1 MKKLLYLAAFVAA
14 VTFTA
19 CNKGIGSLPTEL
31 RQEVE
36 QADQEIKTAL
46 ESAKHSGEMQ
56 EMQQYGLEFDYEGV
70 ALEGRSIIFQFKLGG
85 DMMNIISFSAL
96 AENLGFSQSD
106 FEQAVRRG
114 EIFQGMETDDLDMM
128 RMMREY
134 KYNIGIRIRGNMKDD
149 VITYVVDYENL
160 PEDNK
165 YYDYDI
171 LDGEESDLDSEESAL
186 DAYEDYDL
194 DELLQLLDYDDLD
207 EIAD

>member
-46 ESAKHSGEMQ
+46 EFAKHSGEMR

-114 EIFQGMETDDLDMM
+114 EIFQGMDIDDVDMM

-165 YYDYDI
+165 YYDFDV
-171 LDGEESDLDSEESAL
+171 LDGEESDLD
-186 DAYEDYDL
+186 AYEDYEL

-207 EIAD
+207 EIAY

>member
-46 ESAKHSGEMQ
+46 EFAKHSGEMR
-56 EMQQYGLEFDYEGV
+56 EMQQYGVEFDYEGV

-114 EIFQGMETDDLDMM
+114 EIFQGMETDDVEMM

-165 YYDYDI
+165 YYDFDV
-171 LDGEESDLDSEESAL
+171 LDGEESDL

-207 EIAD
+207 EIAY

>member
-46 ESAKHSGEMQ
+46 EFAKHSGEMQ

-85 DMMNIISFSAL
+85 DMMNIISFNHGDLPPSATTCVYVIQL
-96 AENLGFSQSD
+96 KVIRQLCFSQILRVIPSLLVLMRWLP
-106 FEQAVRRG
+106 ARR
-114 EIFQGMETDDLDMM
+114 FSMPAQT
-128 RMMREY
+128 
-134 KYNIGIRIRGNMKDD
+134 
-149 VITYVVDYENL
+149 
-160 PEDNK
+160 
-165 YYDYDI
+165 
-171 LDGEESDLDSEESAL
+171 
-186 DAYEDYDL
+186 
-194 DELLQLLDYDDLD
+194 
-207 EIAD
+207 

>member
-1 MKKLLYLAAFVAA
+1 MKKLLYLAAFVAV

-36 QADQEIKTAL
+36 QADHEIKTAL
-46 ESAKHSGEMQ
+46 DYFKHSGEMR
-56 EMQQYGLEFDYEGV
+56 ELQQYGIEFDYEGV

-85 DMMNIISFSAL
+85 NMMNIFSFSAL
-96 AENLGFSQSD
+96 AENMGFSQRD
-106 FEQAVRRG
+106 FEQAVHRG
-114 EIFQGMETDDLDMM
+114 EIFQGMDMDDGEMM

-160 PEDNK
+160 PENVE
-165 YYDYDI
+165 YNYSGFDI
-171 LDGEESDLDSEESAL
+171 LDGEESDL

-194 DELLQLLDYDDLD
+194 DELLQLLDYEDLD
-207 EIAD
+207 EIAY

>member
-46 ESAKHSGEMQ
+46 EFAKHSGEMR
-56 EMQQYGLEFDYEGV
+56 EMQQYGVEFDYEGV

-114 EIFQGMETDDLDMM
+114 EIFQGMETDDVEMM

-134 KYNIGIRIRGNMKDD
+134 KYNIGIRIRGNMKED

-165 YYDYDI
+165 YYDFDV
-171 LDGEESDLDSEESAL
+171 LDGEESDL

-207 EIAD
+207 EIAY

>member
-46 ESAKHSGEMQ
+46 EFAKHSGEMR

-114 EIFQGMETDDLDMM
+114 EIFQGMETDDVEMM

-134 KYNIGIRIRGNMKDD
+134 KYNIGIRIRGNMKED
-149 VITYVVDYENL
+149 VITYVVDHENL

-165 YYDYDI
+165 YYDFDV
-171 LDGEESDLDSEESAL
+171 LDGEESDLD
-186 DAYEDYDL
+186 AYEDYEL

-207 EIAD
+207 EIAY

>member
-46 ESAKHSGEMQ
+46 EFAKHSGEMR
-56 EMQQYGLEFDYEGV
+56 EMQQYGVEFDYEGV

-114 EIFQGMETDDLDMM
+114 EIFQGMETDDVEMM

-149 VITYVVDYENL
+149 VITYVVDHENL

-165 YYDYDI
+165 YYDFDV
-171 LDGEESDLDSEESAL
+171 LDGEESDL

-207 EIAD
+207 EIAY

>member
-56 EMQQYGLEFDYEGV
+56 ELQQYGLELDYEGV
-70 ALEGRSIIFQFKLGG
+70 ELEGRTIIFTIKLGG
-85 DMMNIISFSAL
+85 EMMNMFSFSAL
-96 AENLGFSQSD
+96 AQNMGFSQKD

-114 EIFQGMETDDLDMM
+114 EIFQGMDMDDAEMM

-171 LDGEESDLDSEESAL
+171 LDGEESNLDGEESDL

-207 EIAD
+207 EIAY

>member
-46 ESAKHSGEMQ
+46 EFAKHSGEMR
-56 EMQQYGLEFDYEGV
+56 EMQQYGVEFDYEGV

-96 AENLGFSQSD
+96 AQNMGFSQKD

-114 EIFQGMETDDLDMM
+114 EIFQGMETDDVEMM

-165 YYDYDI
+165 YYDFDV
-171 LDGEESDLDSEESAL
+171 LDGEESDL

-207 EIAD
+207 EIAY

>member
-46 ESAKHSGEMQ
+46 EFAKHSGEMR

-96 AENLGFSQSD
+96 AENLGFSQKD

-114 EIFQGMETDDLDMM
+114 EIFQGMDIDDVDMM

-165 YYDYDI
+165 YYDFDV
-171 LDGEESDLDSEESAL
+171 LDGEESDL

-207 EIAD
+207 EIAY

>member
-46 ESAKHSGEMQ
+46 EFAKHSGEMQ
-56 EMQQYGLEFDYEGV
+56 EMQQYGLELDYEGV
-70 ALEGRSIIFQFKLGG
+70 ELEGRTIIFTIKLGG
-85 DMMNIISFSAL
+85 EMMNMFSFSAL
-96 AENLGFSQSD
+96 VQNMGFSQKD

-114 EIFQGMETDDLDMM
+114 EIFQVMNMDDAEMM

-160 PEDNK
+160 PENVDNN
-165 YYDYDI
+165 YYDFDV
-171 LDGEESDLDSEESAL
+171 LDGEESDLD
-186 DAYEDYDL
+186 AYEDYEL

>member
-46 ESAKHSGEMQ
+46 EFAKHSGEMR

-114 EIFQGMETDDLDMM
+114 EIFQGMETDDVEMM

-134 KYNIGIRIRGNMKDD
+134 KYNIGIRIRGNMKED

-165 YYDYDI
+165 YYDFDV
-171 LDGEESDLDSEESAL
+171 LDGEESDLD
-186 DAYEDYDL
+186 AYEDYEL

-207 EIAD
+207 EIAY

>member
-46 ESAKHSGEMQ
+46 EFAKHSGEMR
-56 EMQQYGLEFDYEGV
+56 EMQQYGVEFDYEGV

-85 DMMNIISFSAL
+85 DMMNVFSFSAL
-96 AENLGFSQSD
+96 AQNMGFSQKD

-114 EIFQGMETDDLDMM
+114 EIFQGMETDDVEMM

-160 PEDNK
+160 PEDNN
-165 YYDYDI
+165 YYDFDV
-171 LDGEESDLDSEESAL
+171 LDGEESDL

-207 EIAD
+207 EIAY

>member
-46 ESAKHSGEMQ
+46 EFAKHSGEMR

-114 EIFQGMETDDLDMM
+114 EIFQGMETDDVEMM

-165 YYDYDI
+165 YYDFDV
-171 LDGEESDLDSEESAL
+171 LDGEESDL

-207 EIAD
+207 EIAY

>member
-46 ESAKHSGEMQ
+46 EFAKHSGEMR
-56 EMQQYGLEFDYEGV
+56 EMQQYGVEFDYEGV

-96 AENLGFSQSD
+96 AQNMGFSQKD

-114 EIFQGMETDDLDMM
+114 EIFQGMETDDVEMM

-165 YYDYDI
+165 YYDFDV
-171 LDGEESDLDSEESAL
+171 LDGEESDLD
-186 DAYEDYDL
+186 AYEDYEL

-207 EIAD
+207 EIAY